1 MKEFG
6 ENSNKEILLK
16 RAASL
21 EKSNSSVDHS
31 DLKIILTTDFLENAL
46 QGMSNVF
53 DNKINKFNRTPRTIL

>member
-6 ENSNKEILLK
+6 ENSNKEILLN
-16 RAASL
+16 RAASI

-46 QGMSNVF
+46 QGRSKVF
-53 DNKINKFNRTPRTIL
+53 DNK